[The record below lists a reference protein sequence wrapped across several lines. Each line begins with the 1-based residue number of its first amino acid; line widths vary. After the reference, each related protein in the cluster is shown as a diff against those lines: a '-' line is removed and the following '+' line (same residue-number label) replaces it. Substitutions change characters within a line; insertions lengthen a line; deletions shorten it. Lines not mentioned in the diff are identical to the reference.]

1 MFLLVN
7 DNLCFILGMLGYKGG
22 HEIQKRLAVRV
33 TKKTETEWMRMLPYP
48 LILGQIIILFMT
60 PSRFVT

>member
-1 MFLLVN
+1 
-7 DNLCFILGMLGYKGG
+7 MLGYKGG

-33 TKKTETEWMRMLPYP
+33 TKNPETEWMRMLPYP